1 MTDRSDRRTE
11 AGILAAAVAAVV
23 VALAGTLLGTSL
35 LTSAVAER
43 TVTGLPSGPAEGALT
58 PAMTAAQLAEGGGA
72 PFPPSAPTALAIPA
86 LGIDAATVVDL
97 GRTPTGAM
105 EVPGSAGVLGWYATN
120 PTPGEPGTAVIAGH
134 TLFAHSY
141 GVFHRLRDL
150 VAGDRV
156 RVSRADGK
164 TAEFTVERVETRRG
178 LLTPDDSA
186 PDRTTRAELRLVTC
200 GGLYDDVPE
209 DTVTVVTAALVPGHA
224 AK

>member
-23 VALAGTLLGTSL
+23 VALAGALLGTSL

-43 TVTGLPSGPAEGALT
+43 TVAGLPSGPAESAVT
-58 PAMTAAQLAEGGGA
+58 PVVTAPLAEGGA
-72 PFPPSAPTALAIPA
+72 PFPSSAPTALDIPA
-86 LGIDAATVVDL
+86 LGIGSATVVDL
-97 GRTPTGAM
+97 GRTPTGTM

-120 PTPGEPGTAVIAGH
+120 PAPGEPGAAVIAGH

-150 VAGDRV
+150 VPGDEV

-164 TAEFTVERVETRRG
+164 TAEFTVERVETRQG
-178 LLTPDDSA
+178 PLTPGDVA
-186 PDRTTRAELRLVTC
+186 PDRTSRAELRLVTC
-200 GGLYDDVPE
+200 GGLYDDAP
-209 DTVTVVTAALVPGHA
+209 DDAVTVVTAALAPDRL